1 MLDNNYYNANYSV
14 YVQVYTEAYIS
25 CKSSIFTHTQHALT
39 LTLTHTHT
47 QTDTCKKGDVSKLE
61 SLLSLF

>member
-1 MLDNNYYNANYSV
+1 MLDNYNANYSV

-39 LTLTHTHT
+39 LTLTHT